1 MSYSTVQRVLNQTD
15 MLKAA
20 LQRVDEKKIIDK
32 EVYTISLSGLV
43 ENYLPEDSDPDE
55 IGKDILQVV
64 LTHNTTGE
72 KSIQNIELDAELGIS
87 PKTVYNYYLYRFTP
101 RNIVRGTAI
110 RVVKPKQSELD
121 PDWFAYN
128 AVVVQADVR
137 QISYIMVPSR
147 GPMHRIL
154 TARQCYENHIT
165 VYVYTEADM
174 EGYEDNI
181 REGQYAPLT

>member
-1 MSYSTVQRVLNQTD
+1 MGYSTVERVLNQTD

-20 LQRVDEKKIIDK
+20 YQRVEEKKIIDK
-32 EVYTISLSGLV
+32 KVYTILLGGLI
-43 ENYLPEDSDPDE
+43 ENYLPEDPDPE
-55 IGKDILQVV
+55 EVGKDILQVV
-64 LTHNTTGE
+64 LKDNATGE
-72 KSIQNIELDAELGIS
+72 QSTRNIELEAELGLS

-110 RVVKPKQSELD
+110 RVVRPKQSEDD

-128 AVVVQADVR
+128 AVVVQSDVR
-137 QISYIMVPSR
+137 QIAFIMVPSR

-165 VYVYTEADM
+165 VYVYTEPDL
-174 EGYEDNI
+174 EGYADDSGE
-181 REGQYAPLT
+181 EHYVPLT